1 MIEVIVF
8 ILIALGALAL
18 LLKWA
23 RNTFGKSKLGI
34 DGKLIW
40 TDKGRHTK
48 PFFNAKYEVL
58 GKPDLMYRISKGIL
72 AVEYKSRT
80 GPIFKS
86 DVAQAKCAALAARG
100 EGFKVVRL
108 LIKTATQDEF
118 IDLPPSDAA
127 LYEDIKEDVV
137 TVRHARDG
145 KPMPA
150 KPALHK
156 CRSCAYKKDCKNAA
170 RYS

>member
-8 ILIALGALAL
+8 FLIALGAVAFLY
-18 LLKWA
+18 KWA

-48 PFFNAKYEVL
+48 PFFNARYEVL

-72 AVEYKSRT
+72 AVEYKSRK

-86 DVAQAKCAALAARG
+86 DVAQAKCSALAARG
-100 EGFKVVRL
+100 EGYKVVRL
-108 LIKTATQDEF
+108 LLKTATQEEY
-118 IDLPPSDAA
+118 IDLPSSDAA
-127 LYEDIKEDVV
+127 LYEDIKEDIV
-137 TVRHARDG
+137 TVRHARNG

-156 CRSCAYKKDCKNAA
+156 CRNCAYKNDCKNAA
-170 RYS
+170 L